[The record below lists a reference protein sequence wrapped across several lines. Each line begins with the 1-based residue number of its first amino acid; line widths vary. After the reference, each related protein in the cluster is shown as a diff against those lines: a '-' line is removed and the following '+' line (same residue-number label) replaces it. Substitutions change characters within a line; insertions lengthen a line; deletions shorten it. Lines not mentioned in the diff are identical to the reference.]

1 MDDCNVI
8 ESLGQVSK
16 NEAGIIFRNFLRGG
30 VRQLICEVMAE
41 EVNELCGPKHH
52 PNDSDCVRS
61 GSSSGRVIAYGER
74 EELVRP
80 RVRRKD
86 KSSTNKGVK
95 YRFGRIGSQI

>member
-52 PNDSDCVRS
+52 PNDSDYVRA
-61 GSSSGRVIAYGER
+61 GSARDASLWTASEV
-74 EELVRP
+74 LQ
-80 RVRRKD
+80 K
-86 KSSTNKGVK
+86 
-95 YRFGRIGSQI
+95 F